1 MKIELW
7 SDYACPYCYIGEKRL
22 EKAMEAIANKEGI
35 EVEFKAFELDPQA
48 SKEVTSTTKVR
59 IAKKYRIS
67 EDEAQD
73 MIDNIT
79 RTAAGEGLKYNY
91 GTTRY
96 TNTFDA
102 HRVTKYAQSKGKT
115 EIIEKLFDAYFTD
128 NLELSNHQLLID
140 IASSIGLDKEEVKRV
155 LDNNEFAEEVR
166 NDEREAYVLGVQ
178 GVPFFLINRKYQ
190 LSGAQPVEMIRNALV
205 RIMEEEKKENI
216 VNIEKSAAMACSING
231 CNLEGNDND

>member
-22 EKAMEAIANKEGI
+22 EKAIDGIANKEEI
-35 EVEFKAFELDPQA
+35 EIEFKAFELDPEA
-48 SKEVTSTTKVR
+48 SREVVSSTKVR
-59 IAKKYRIS
+59 ISKKYRIS
-67 EDEAQD
+67 ENEAQN

-79 RTAAGEGLKYNY
+79 SLALNEGLKYNY

-102 HRVTKYAQSKGKT
+102 HRVTKYAQSKGKNK
-115 EIIEKLFDAYFTD
+115 IIEKLFDTYFTD

-140 IASSIGLDKEEVKRV
+140 IAESVGLDRVEVKRV
-155 LDNNEFAEEVR
+155 LDNNEFADDVR

-178 GVPFFLINRKYQ
+178 GVPFFLINRKYKI
-190 LSGAQPVEMIRNALV
+190 SGAQSSETIKNALIK
-205 RIMEEEKKENI
+205 IMEEEKKNS
-216 VNIEKSAAMACSING
+216 VLNIEKNTGMACGING
-231 CNLEGNDND
+231 CNLEGNNND